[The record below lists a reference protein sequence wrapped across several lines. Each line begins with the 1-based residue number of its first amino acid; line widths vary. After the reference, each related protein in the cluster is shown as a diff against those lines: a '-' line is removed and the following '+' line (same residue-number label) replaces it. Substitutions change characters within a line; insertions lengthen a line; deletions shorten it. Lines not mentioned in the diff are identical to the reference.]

1 MSQANYISRKALNLF
16 SNNELDLIYNQEK
29 LKDFIGLPFSIENI
43 EKQIE
48 LKNASF
54 SSAQRDTLCDVLYR
68 EYKNFE
74 NNNISLE
81 QIDRLRQSN
90 TYTITTGHQLCLLG
104 GPMYFFL
111 KIIHV
116 IKLTRV
122 LNKKFPDFHFIPV
135 FWMASEDHDSKEI
148 DYLNLFNKKVE
159 WKHDQSGAVGRFN
172 TQNLDEVF
180 TELTALFSDEIKEE
194 LKEQFK
200 SFQGNSYS
208 DAFRNW
214 LHYIFS
220 DKGLIIIDAD
230 RKELKE
236 LFKPVLRNELLHSFS
251 NECVQN
257 TNKELEKSKRKIQA
271 HSRELNLFYLEKDT
285 RIRILKK
292 DKDYSIGQKTLN
304 QTEMMELLDNE
315 AVNFSPNVVLRPVYQ
330 ETILPNLCYVGGM
343 AELNYWMQL
352 KGAFQASSTCF
363 PIIQL
368 RSNLLWID
376 KTAQNRI
383 NKLEMELNDVFKDVK
398 VLKQEYLT
406 RNDLQPF
413 NEQSVNDAVK
423 SIESSVKEA
432 LDGHKGLDKWMES
445 EIKKLNQLIEK
456 LENRISKE
464 KRKAHDQNLIQI
476 EKIKEKLFP
485 NGNLQERFQN
495 LLHFCTTKGYKQRLD
510 DLFESI
516 DPLNN
521 DFTILIEE
529 HNESK

>member
-1 MSQANYISRKALNLF
+1 M
-16 SNNELDLIYNQEK
+16 
-29 LKDFIGLPFSIENI
+29 
-43 EKQIE
+43 
-48 LKNASF
+48 
-54 SSAQRDTLCDVLYR
+54 
-68 EYKNFE
+68 
-74 NNNISLE
+74 
-81 QIDRLRQSN
+81 
-90 TYTITTGHQLCLLG
+90 
-104 GPMYFFL
+104 
-111 KIIHV
+111 
-116 IKLTRV
+116 
-122 LNKKFPDFHFIPV
+122 
-135 FWMASEDHDSKEI
+135 
-148 DYLNLFNKKVE
+148 
-159 WKHDQSGAVGRFN
+159 
-172 TQNLDEVF
+172 
-180 TELTALFSDEIKEE
+180 
-194 LKEQFK
+194 
-200 SFQGNSYS
+200 
-208 DAFRNW
+208 
-214 LHYIFS
+214 
-220 DKGLIIIDAD
+220 
-230 RKELKE
+230 
-236 LFKPVLRNELLHSFS
+236 FKPVLRNELLHSFS

-398 VLKQEYLT
+398 VLKQEYLA
-406 RNDLQPF
+406 RNDVQPF
-413 NEQSVNDAVK
+413 NGQSVKDAVK